1 MASFRVPDNYLDMVS
16 KGDIIPK
23 SEIESLFD
31 CKPFDNCDIMNLIE
45 QLGKLAVR
53 SGRSLVFRSVWE
65 KGSRGGV
72 LSGIRCLTDTEASEF
87 TQSLSD
93 GTMRRIKKALRVS
106 QSVDVNHLTE
116 QQKRQHMIT
125 ENMVGRRLQAMREI
139 TRRTVSEPVIHQN
152 SGINPLRRS

>member
-31 CKPFDNCDIMNLIE
+31 GKPYDNCDIMNLIE
-45 QLGKLAVR
+45 QLGKLANK

-72 LSGIRCLTDTEASEF
+72 LSGVRCLTDVEASEF
-87 TQSLSD
+87 TQSLNDS
-93 GTMRRIKKALRVS
+93 TMRRIKKTLRVS
-106 QSVDVNHLTE
+106 QSVDTNQLSDNE
-116 QQKRQHMIT
+116 KRQHMIT
-125 ENMVGRRLQAMREI
+125 ENMVSRRLQAMREI
-139 TRRTVSEPVIHQN
+139 TRRTVTEAVVHQN
-152 SGINPLRRS
+152 RGISPLRRS